1 MSEPELVFESDLE
14 GWIRFKYS
22 DLRGKMFP
30 EKKEEFL
37 CTAWFYG
44 YLCVCTIQNTWKLWS
59 QIRYRSLVQKANSH
73 LSNSFIKLIQ
83 TLFLL

>member
-44 YLCVCTIQNTWKLWS
+44 YYVSAPYKTLG
-59 QIRYRSLVQKANSH
+59 
-73 LSNSFIKLIQ
+73 SFGAKSDTDL
-83 TLFLL
+83 